1 MANYM
6 GFTTDNINI
15 FIFVIDASGSMEDN
29 EDEVE
34 RGLKKFSK
42 SFEKFPEAN
51 SIAVS
56 ICQFNEGV
64 SLGDFK
70 NVKEVNLKYYTNG
83 GTWLNYAIVKTAGYL
98 KDYISQV
105 VEKTEVTPTVTYLV
119 FSDGKPEG
127 DPLREKD
134 GREAIESLNYMGVT
148 TAFVAFGN
156 AMEAQYG
163 KNMGFVATVDV
174 DDIENFLGVELS
186 SSCKEQSKRN
196 EALGSD
202 FFSQINNNSESANYS
217 TETAQAFSDD
227 WFNNL

>member
-134 GREAIESLNYMGVT
+134 GREAIESLN
-148 TAFVAFGN
+148 
-156 AMEAQYG
+156 
-163 KNMGFVATVDV
+163 
-174 DDIENFLGVELS
+174 
-186 SSCKEQSKRN
+186 
-196 EALGSD
+196 
-202 FFSQINNNSESANYS
+202 
-217 TETAQAFSDD
+217 
-227 WFNNL
+227 